1 MELRE
6 LPPGGREVQVPRGFC
21 SPPRLSLGPFAKA
34 ALSPRRWREVRVG
47 GGPAACLLTAPPGLV
62 LQPCQ
67 RYPSSAETGSSSRA
81 QQLRP
86 RAGFAGAALRLG
98 AQLSAGKAAAVPP
111 ACAFSLCLSF
121 SSFSLCVQVTH
132 YMGFCSF
139 GTSSSFQI
147 CPGTSGAVTGMLRT
161 RSVDYRDCTNERI
174 QAVLVSREG
183 VGTLLSLVFPQ
194 PVSPSTSNL
203 RGLLPAGPTPSP
215 VPRGSG
221 GSHTC
226 CKVEPPSRAPPS
238 FFAPLQCF
246 LPASSRGGGLWGE
259 SNCSSN
265 FEGAEGDAQ
274 RGT

>member
-111 ACAFSLCLSF
+111 ACAFSLCLSLLF
-121 SSFSLCVQVTH
+121 LSVFKSHITWDSVLL
-132 YMGFCSF
+132 G
-139 GTSSSFQI
+139 
-147 CPGTSGAVTGMLRT
+147 LRHLFK
-161 RSVDYRDCTNERI
+161 Y
-174 QAVLVSREG
+174 VLG
-183 VGTLLSLVFPQ
+183 PPALSQ
-194 PVSPSTSNL
+194 
-203 RGLLPAGPTPSP
+203 G
-215 VPRGSG
+215 
-221 GSHTC
+221 C
-226 CKVEPPSRAPPS
+226 
-238 FFAPLQCF
+238 
-246 LPASSRGGGLWGE
+246 
-259 SNCSSN
+259 
-265 FEGAEGDAQ
+265 
-274 RGT
+274 